1 MGEHETTSKAMVIME
16 LQSRVDSNFR
26 IKVEAFVLKTIT
38 APLPTCKIDPSSW
51 IELEG
56 LVLADPEYHTPS
68 HIDMLLGV
76 GIYNQILLEG
86 IKRSPEGELLAQAT
100 SLGWILSG
108 QITMTAQSA
117 HKIKVLHCCS
127 NDNDL
132 LKRFWELEAEP
143 EIKKEK
149 MFTDEEK
156 RCEEIFNKTTT
167 RDDEGRYIV
176 RLPLKNDPPQ
186 VDGSKEISE
195 RRFYTLEN
203 KFNKNKNLKD
213 KYTEVMKEYIDL
225 NHMELVQKEHLDN
238 PLAIYLP
245 HHAVIRED
253 KDTTKVRVVY
263 DASCKG
269 KNNMSLNDNLL
280 IGPTLQPEL
289 RHLVMR
295 WRIPPICLTADIGKM
310 YRQVKISDLDVDFQ
324 RIIWRDNVE
333 TEMKH
338 YRMLRVTFGTASAPY
353 LAVKALQQLALDEGD
368 SYPMAAKRVLTDYY
382 MDDLLTGCQTKEEG
396 LRIFH
401 EMNELLSKGGF
412 ELMKWTSNCEELV
425 ESMKGEKG
433 KGDVQEGLKIKSDET
448 LKIVGLTWD
457 RSEDSFRYAVNL
469 PKLEQPVTKRKIIS
483 DISRF
488 YDPLGWVGPSI
499 IKSKVIIQRLWL
511 AGIEW
516 DEAVPKS
523 ILDEWLAYREEL
535 KLLETINI
543 PRWVHTNADDSVEL
557 HGFCDASNSAY
568 AAVIYIRVIDS
579 SGAINVS
586 LLTAKTKVAP
596 VKQVSIPR
604 LELCGAVLLSRLIL
618 ETARVL
624 GIEKR
629 NIRAWTDSTV
639 VLAWI
644 NNHPSRWK
652 VFVANRVSE
661 IQSNL
666 DSHNWSHISSKENAA
681 DAASRG
687 LSPQEL
693 VKNSIWFNGP
703 DFLRN
708 STINYEKPK
717 EVTTNLEKVK
727 SHCAVVGDGIWERF
741 SSLTRMKRV
750 IAYCKRFINNLSS
763 EPNKRKRGYLT
774 TQELTEAQNVCI
786 KQYQAIHF
794 KEEILLVKQK
804 SNLPKGSKLRS
815 LNPVMDADE
824 ILRVGG
830 RLELSGL
837 SRNQK
842 HPILIPKK
850 CHLTNLIIAD
860 AHKNTLHGGP
870 QLMIC
875 YIQVKYWILGAKQSV
890 RSYFRKC
897 LTCAKNSPNTQTQLM
912 GQLPAARVTPIRPF
926 KCSGVDYAGPIQI
939 RTAKGRGHKS
949 HKGYI
954 CLFVCMATKAI
965 HLEVVTDLSSQGF
978 LQAFKR
984 FVSRRGHCSDLWSD
998 NATNFTGAANE
1009 LKRLFLT
1016 ENGSMLQEVAE
1027 SVANNDCNWH
1037 FIPARSPNFGG
1048 LWEAGVKSVKYHLK
1062 RVIGQSTLT
1071 FEEMS
1076 TVLAQVEA
1084 CLNSRPL
1091 SVIRGDSDDI
1101 MVLTPGHFLVGE
1113 PIVTPPDQNYESHTV
1128 SSLRRWQ
1135 FTQRMLQDFWKKW
1148 SQEYLTK
1155 FLHRYKWSSVQPQ
1168 PKVGD
1173 VVLVKEDGLP
1183 PCRWLY
1189 GRVIETHPGKD
1200 NLVRVITLKTKNGT
1214 FKRPISKVCLLP
1226 IATE

>member
-1 MGEHETTSKAMVIME
+1 M
-16 LQSRVDSNFR
+16 
-26 IKVEAFVLKTIT
+26 
-38 APLPTCKIDPSSW
+38 
-51 IELEG
+51 
-56 LVLADPEYHTPS
+56 
-68 HIDMLLGV
+68 
-76 GIYNQILLEG
+76 
-86 IKRSPEGELLAQAT
+86 
-100 SLGWILSG
+100 
-108 QITMTAQSA
+108 
-117 HKIKVLHCCS
+117 
-127 NDNDL
+127 
-132 LKRFWELEAEP
+132 
-143 EIKKEK
+143 
-149 MFTDEEK
+149 
-156 RCEEIFNKTTT
+156 
-167 RDDEGRYIV
+167 
-176 RLPLKNDPPQ
+176 
-186 VDGSKEISE
+186 
-195 RRFYTLEN
+195 
-203 KFNKNKNLKD
+203 
-213 KYTEVMKEYIDL
+213 
-225 NHMELVQKEHLDN
+225 
-238 PLAIYLP
+238 
-245 HHAVIRED
+245 
-253 KDTTKVRVVY
+253 
-263 DASCKG
+263 
-269 KNNMSLNDNLL
+269 
-280 IGPTLQPEL
+280 
-289 RHLVMR
+289 
-295 WRIPPICLTADIGKM
+295 
-310 YRQVKISDLDVDFQ
+310 
-324 RIIWRDNVE
+324 
-333 TEMKH
+333 
-338 YRMLRVTFGTASAPY
+338 
-353 LAVKALQQLALDEGD
+353 
-368 SYPMAAKRVLTDYY
+368 
-382 MDDLLTGCQTKEEG
+382 
-396 LRIFH
+396 
-401 EMNELLSKGGF
+401 
-412 ELMKWTSNCEELV
+412 
-425 ESMKGEKG
+425 
-433 KGDVQEGLKIKSDET
+433 
-448 LKIVGLTWD
+448 
-457 RSEDSFRYAVNL
+457 
-469 PKLEQPVTKRKIIS
+469 
-483 DISRF
+483 
-488 YDPLGWVGPSI
+488 
-499 IKSKVIIQRLWL
+499 WL

-543 PRWVHTNADDSVEL
+543 PRWVHTNVGDSVEL

-624 GIEKR
+624 GIEKH

-661 IQSNL
+661 IKSNL
-666 DSHNWSHISSKENAA
+666 DFHNWSHISSKENAA

-693 VKNSIWFNGP
+693 VKNSIWFNGS

-708 STINYEKPK
+708 RTINYEKPK

-727 SHCAVVGDGIWERF
+727 SHCAVVEDGIWERF

-897 LTCAKNSPNTQTQLM
+897 LTCAQNSPNTQTQLM

-965 HLEVVTDLSSQGF
+965 HLEIVTDLSSQGF

-1091 SVIRGDSDDI
+1091 SVIGGDSDDI

-1128 SSLRRWQ
+1128 NSLRRWQ

-1183 PCRWLY
+1183 PRRWLY
-1189 GRVIETHPGKD
+1189 GRVIETHPGQD
-1200 NLVRVITLKTKNGT
+1200 NLVRVITLKTKNET